1 MSASP
6 AMPASPV
13 PSAGAI
19 RARAKVLAR
28 EDYAMRSD
36 LVALRRQAGLTQ
48 KQVAER
54 MGVTQQAVHKLE
66 RYDSDPKLSTVRRY
80 ANAVG
85 ALIEHRVAPDMGQ
98 SVLLAA
104 TPPWQSV
111 STATALVPLGRAE
124 RRVSE
129 LAAPWIGDR
138 LTSFALAS

>member
-1 MSASP
+1 MSASS

-13 PSAGAI
+13 PSAETI

-54 MGVTQQAVHKLE
+54 MGITQQAVHKLE

-85 ALIEHRVAPDMGQ
+85 ALIEHRVVPDMGQ

-104 TPPWQSV
+104 TPP
-111 STATALVPLGRAE
+111 
-124 RRVSE
+124 
-129 LAAPWIGDR
+129 R
-138 LTSFALAS
+138 LRS